1 MAIVAC
7 PFCGKKISSKA
18 ASCQHCGEGLAE
30 VSPEQIERA
39 YRDKRLALGQSIN
52 NHAMSSVVV
61 LLGSFVWWYFRA
73 PEEGSWQSWV
83 TYTCMAIGAAG
94 YIISKV
100 RMVMFKRK

>member
-18 ASCQHCGEGLAE
+18 ASCQHCGNSLAE
-30 VSPEQIERA
+30 VSPEQIEKIQ
-39 YRDKRLALGQSIN
+39 RDKRMALAQSIN
-52 NHAMSSVVV
+52 NHAMLSVVL

-73 PEEGSWQSWV
+73 PEEGSWQSWL
-83 TYTCMAIGAAG
+83 TYAVMALGAAG

-100 RMVMFKRK
+100 RMVMFKRT